1 MSNCEQRPDADDLP
15 HTEWQCNGCGKLNSM
30 HDAECQYCDYE
41 DGADDMPCL
50 SKSGHKWVVSDESEN
65 VCYCENCGCLEY

>member
-30 HDAECQYCDYE
+30 HDAECQYCDYQ
-41 DGADDMPCL
+41 DGDDDVPC
-50 SKSGHKWVVSDESEN
+50 G
-65 VCYCENCGCLEY
+65 